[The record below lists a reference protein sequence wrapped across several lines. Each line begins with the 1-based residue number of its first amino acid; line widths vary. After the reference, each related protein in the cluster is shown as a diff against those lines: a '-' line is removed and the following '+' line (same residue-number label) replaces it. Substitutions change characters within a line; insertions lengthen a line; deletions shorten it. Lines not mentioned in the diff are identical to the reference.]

1 MQLSSRWLW
10 TDLERN
16 GELRKV
22 VTRKPGE
29 PIYLRI
35 HMVALALAVVASIAI
50 PRLYELFFGPITLG
64 ARLVSGLIIAV
75 VAGAALYRIYQS
87 SARNEP

>member
-1 MQLSSRWLW
+1 LW
-10 TDLERN
+10 IDLERI
-16 GELRKV
+16 GELKKIVMRKS
-22 VTRKPGE
+22 GE

-50 PRLYELFFGPITLG
+50 PRLYEVFFGPISFG
-64 ARLVSGLIIAV
+64 VRFVSGLGIGL
-75 VAGAALYRIYQS
+75 VAGVVLYLTYQS

>member
-10 TDLERN
+10 TDLERI